1 MEDGDSDTDKYPH
14 RNCNYAGNYQL
25 PRIDDPLPTSPRG
38 GELTLPLGEMEGVTN
53 EVEGDG
59 ALGFVCDLCHSLK
72 TFRYVGTPSTVDCV
86 MPHVFQGISTEVTV
100 AASSVV
106 RLNSRDS

>member
-1 MEDGDSDTDKYPH
+1 MQKELLNDQTTKKHEEFKVEDGDSDSNKYPH
-14 RNCNYAGNYQL
+14 RNGNYAGNYQL

-72 TFRYVGTPSTVDCV
+72 TFR
-86 MPHVFQGISTEVTV
+86 
-100 AASSVV
+100 
-106 RLNSRDS
+106 

>member
-14 RNCNYAGNYQL
+14 RTGHNAGYNQL
-25 PRIDDPLPTSPRG
+25 PRIDDPLPTSPTG

-72 TFRYVGTPSTVDCV
+72 TFR
-86 MPHVFQGISTEVTV
+86 
-100 AASSVV
+100 
-106 RLNSRDS
+106 

>member
-1 MEDGDSDTDKYPH
+1 MEDGDSDSDKSPH

-59 ALGFVCDLCHSLK
+59 ALGFVVICVTHSRLSG
-72 TFRYVGTPSTVDCV
+72 RC
-86 MPHVFQGISTEVTV
+86 
-100 AASSVV
+100 AS
-106 RLNSRDS
+106 LWQQ

>member
-1 MEDGDSDTDKYPH
+1 MKNSKWKMVIQILISLLTAIATTLGTTS
-14 RNCNYAGNYQL
+14 CLGL
-25 PRIDDPLPTSPRG
+25 DDPLPTSPRG

-72 TFRYVGTPSTVDCV
+72 TFR
-86 MPHVFQGISTEVTV
+86 
-100 AASSVV
+100 
-106 RLNSRDS
+106 

>member
-1 MEDGDSDTDKYPH
+1 MIQILISLLT
-14 RNCNYAGNYQL
+14 AIATTLGNYQL

-72 TFRYVGTPSTVDCV
+72 TFR
-86 MPHVFQGISTEVTV
+86 
-100 AASSVV
+100 
-106 RLNSRDS
+106 